1 VGKNLVLYG
10 VLYLIRRLSVSAYG
24 RRKPTK
30 ADLIEIL
37 CRAYERS
44 RQAQGF
50 AVREFDKVA
59 IKWAVENAVM
69 VIANKL
75 GRGEKVVLQKL
86 GTFTVERSRPRK
98 RHDVRTGL
106 TVERPGRR
114 RIKFKPAALVADF
127 IAAEKAQ
134 DAQER
139 RSAGS

>member
-1 VGKNLVLYG
+1 
-10 VLYLIRRLSVSAYG
+10 LSSWCRV
-24 RRKPTK
+24 RKSQGHDHLEVQK
-30 ADLIEIL
+30 YD
-37 CRAYERS
+37 RAL
-44 RQAQGF
+44 
-50 AVREFDKVA
+50 

-86 GTFTVERSRPRK
+86 GTFTVERSKPRK

-114 RIKFKPAALVADF
+114 RIKFKPAALVAAF
-127 IAAEKAQ
+127 ITAEKPQ

-139 RSAGS
+139 RPAGS